1 MILFTVSGAVLV
13 ILQYFFLNCFTAF
26 IILFTVVMGVDT

>member
-13 ILQYFFLNCFTAF
+13 ILQYFFNFFTAF
-26 IILFTVVMGVDT
+26 IILFTVVIGVDT

>member
-1 MILFTVSGAVLV
+1 MILFTVSGAVLA
-13 ILQYFFLNCFTAF
+13 ILQYFFLNFFTAF